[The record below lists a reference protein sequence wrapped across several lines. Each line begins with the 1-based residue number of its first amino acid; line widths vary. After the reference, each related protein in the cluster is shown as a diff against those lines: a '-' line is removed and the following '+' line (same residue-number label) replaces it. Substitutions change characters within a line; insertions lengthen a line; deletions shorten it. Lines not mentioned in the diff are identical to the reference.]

1 VEFVMSGNQTNRTWQ
16 AELVD
21 RYPGLFNQEINGR
34 VMAPGCPNTG
44 DGWRDLVETAI
55 GRIAAAVAAASSGS
69 LGITQIKEKFG
80 ALRLYWHGRNNLPE
94 TTCTAVAEAVHLA
107 EARSACTCETYGA
120 DGRLHDNGGYMFT
133 ACDQHAQGKAV
144 KVQPGRKSIHI
155 VRTLCRACGHGGT
168 FEYDVRHACPKCG
181 SGDVRFALSIER

>member
-34 VMAPGCPNTG
+34 VMAPGYPNTG

-55 GRIAAAVAAASSGS
+55 GRIAAAVAAAPSGS

-94 TTCTAVAEAVHLA
+94 TTCAAVAEAVHLA

-120 DGRLHDNGGYMFT
+120 GTPVRQGRLH
-133 ACDQHAQGKAV
+133 V
-144 KVQPGRKSIHI
+144 
-155 VRTLCRACGHGGT
+155 HG
-168 FEYDVRHACPKCG
+168 V
-181 SGDVRFALSIER
+181 